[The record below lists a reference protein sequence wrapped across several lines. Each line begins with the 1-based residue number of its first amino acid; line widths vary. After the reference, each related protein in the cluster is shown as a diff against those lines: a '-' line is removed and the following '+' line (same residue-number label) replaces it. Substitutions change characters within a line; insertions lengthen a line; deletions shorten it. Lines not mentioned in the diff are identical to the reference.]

1 MLSKEAIEDLKIDCS
16 FEEIQRIQESL
27 KHFEDTWEA
36 YDMDEAFEM
45 VNKEVFSKYMTNV

>member
-27 KHFEDTWEA
+27 KHFEDT
-36 YDMDEAFEM
+36 
-45 VNKEVFSKYMTNV
+45 